1 MASVGVVTLGIGSQ
15 LGLRPSVTIVQAEAQ
30 LNAIQ
35 AQVLKQISAA
45 RRNEFISTKLGAVV
59 QPMQEA
65 VVGDSKAAL
74 WLLMAAVL
82 GLMLTACLNL
92 ASAQLGRALSR
103 QREVAM
109 RAALGAAKGRLIW
122 NVLAENLI
130 LAAIGGVAGVLL
142 AEAALHLFC
151 SYSPVD
157 LPRPGGGRIK
167 SGCAA
172 VFNRAHGGR
181 ERFVRA
187 AAGFAAAS
195 HRSTDGAAAE

>member
-65 VVGDSKAAL
+65 VVGDSKTAL

-92 ASAQLGRALSR
+92 ASAQLGRALLR

-109 RAALGAAKGRLIW
+109 RAALGAAKGGLNAVSIW
-122 NVLAENLI
+122 NALAENLI

-151 SYSPVD
+151 SYSPAD
-157 LPRPGGGRIK
+157 LPRLAEVGLSP
-167 SGCAA
+167 A
-172 VFNRAHGGR
+172 VLLFSIALTVG
-181 ERFVRA
+181 
-187 AAGFAAAS
+187 AS
-195 HRSTDGAAAE
+195 VLCGLLPA